1 MLYFYFHVRPVLQL
15 YMYLNINFNS
25 VSEDA
30 IMIDSLSEEEL
41 EKFNKNGGATS
52 VWTWKESFKQ
62 VN

>member
-1 MLYFYFHVRPVLQL
+1 
-15 YMYLNINFNS
+15 MYLYINFNS

-30 IMIDSLSEEEL
+30 IMIDSPSEEEL

-62 VN
+62 VY